1 MASLYPQGYRMM
13 AKSPAAARIV
23 FRCGTIACM
32 TANIIDFESAKAHSG
47 DHMVRG
53 TAAFGMVR
61 AFAVSARGVVQA
73 ARDNHGTAP
82 VVTAALGRLMM
93 GALMM
98 GMMFKEPD
106 ELITLIVKGDGP
118 IRAMTVT
125 ANCEG
130 QVKGF
135 PAEPHVWLPLRA
147 DGKLDVGRAVGK
159 GTLSAIR
166 DLPGTEPYSSRV
178 ELVSGEIAEDLT
190 SYFAISDQVPTS
202 VGLGVLVGRGSDVEC
217 AGGFVVQLMPDCI
230 DEVAEAIERNLASMT
245 SVTDVLREGALP
257 NELLE
262 RVLDGL
268 GYQELESMP
277 VEFHCGCDEERA
289 ARATMALGA
298 EELAD
303 MVAKDETAEVFCHF
317 CGRRHYLSP
326 DQLKAMLDSAK

>member
-1 MASLYPQGYRMM
+1 MN
-13 AKSPAAARIV
+13 AR
-23 FRCGTIACM
+23 
-32 TANIIDFESAKAHSG
+32 IIDFENARAHSG

-53 TAAFGMVR
+53 TAAYGMVR
-61 AFAVSARGVVQA
+61 AFAVT
-73 ARDNHGTAP
+73 ARDVAQTARDAHDTTP
-82 VVTAALGRLMM
+82 VVTAGLGRLMM

-135 PAEPHVWLPLRA
+135 PAEPHVFVPPKRS
-147 DGKLDVGRAVGK
+147 GKLDVGRAVGA
-159 GTLSAIR
+159 GTLSAVR

-190 SYFAISDQVPTS
+190 HYFMVSDQVPTS
-202 VGLGVLVGRGSDVEC
+202 VGLGVLVGRDANVDC

-230 DEVAEAIERNLASMT
+230 DEVAERIERNLESVA
-245 SVTDVLREGALP
+245 SVTDILRAGATP
-257 NELLE
+257 NDLLE

-268 GYQELESMP
+268 GYRELEAQP
-277 VEFHCGCDEERA
+277 VEFHCGCDEDRA

-298 EELAD
+298 DELRD
-303 MVAKDETAEVFCHF
+303 MIEKGETAEVFCHF
-317 CGRRHYLSP
+317 CGRRHYLP
-326 DQLKAMLDSAK
+326 VERLREMLGQQG

>member
-1 MASLYPQGYRMM
+1 
-13 AKSPAAARIV
+13 
-23 FRCGTIACM
+23 M
-32 TANIIDFESAKAHSG
+32 TADIIDFESAKAHSG

-53 TAAFGMVR
+53 TAAYGMVR
-61 AFAVSARGVVQA
+61 AFAVSARGVVQT
-73 ARDNHGTAP
+73 ARDNHDTAP

-135 PAEPHVWLPLRA
+135 PGEPHVWLPLRV
-147 DGKLDVGRAVGK
+147 DGKLDVGGAVGK

-166 DLPGTEPYSSRV
+166 DLPGIEPYSSRV

-190 SYFAISDQVPTS
+190 SYFAVSDQVPTS
-202 VGLGVLVGRGSDVEC
+202 VGLGVLVGRKSDVEC
-217 AGGFVVQLMPDCI
+217 AGGFIVQLMPDCI
-230 DEVAEAIERNLASMT
+230 DEVAETIEHNLASIT
-245 SVTDVLREGALP
+245 SVTDLLREGALP
-257 NELLE
+257 NDLLT

-277 VEFHCGCDEERA
+277 VEFYCGCNEERA

-303 MVAKDETAEVFCHF
+303 MVAKGETAEVLCHF

-326 DQLKAMLDSAK
+326 EQLRQLL